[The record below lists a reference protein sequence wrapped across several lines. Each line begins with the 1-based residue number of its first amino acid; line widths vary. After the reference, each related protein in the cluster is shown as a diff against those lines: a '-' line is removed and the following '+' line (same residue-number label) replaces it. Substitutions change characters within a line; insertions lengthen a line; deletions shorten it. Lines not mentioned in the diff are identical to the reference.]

1 MSAVLL
7 AALTLAGA
15 GFELRLDEA
24 QGARVAAISVIGSDL
39 FVVAAG
45 RDDLAILEPDDAA
58 AALSLLKKNEDF
70 ALLLGGAVTPSAPSA
85 ATTDAE
91 TGARIV
97 VHKMDY
103 EEDLSNDP
111 SGRELRV
118 VSGASRKADPAPG
131 LDETAAAGGASRV
144 IRIFGADEPA
154 ALRFIDALEGLDAD
168 EKAEMRAAIGL

>member
-7 AALTLAGA
+7 ALLTLAGA
-15 GFELRLDEA
+15 GFELRLDET
-24 QGARVAAISVIGSDL
+24 QGARVAAISVIGSEL

-45 RDDLAILEPDDAA
+45 RDDLAILGPDDAA
-58 AALSLLKKNEDF
+58 AALRLLKKNEDF
-70 ALLLGGAVTPSAPSA
+70 ALLLGGGVAAPAPSA
-85 ATTDAE
+85 A

-103 EEDLSNDP
+103 EEDLANDP
-111 SGRELRV
+111 RGRELRV
-118 VSGASRKADPAPG
+118 VRGASRKADRAPG
-131 LDETAAAGGASRV
+131 LDETAAAGGAVRV
-144 IRIFGADEPA
+144 IRIFGADVPA